1 MEKAQEILFHIDELY
16 TENPS
21 EEKILQLAEKNPTR
35 YQAWVDAFKDYDLSY
50 VLQAID
56 EYWEYKSSKTKPNV
70 AQIKAILNAHK
81 TSLVK
86 ETAAPKKELPSP
98 EKFMA
103 DDIKTGDCR
112 NNLYVYRDAFE
123 ICLKEFLP
131 QVIPADIAEH
141 SYYPKDVQLAVENG
155 VFFRFGEAM
164 LMAAHRRFGEN
175 RDYEFSSEN
184 DLKAQKQNSA
194 SHTMTGQDAV
204 NIISAHWRA

>member
-1 MEKAQEILFHIDELY
+1 MNEVLKTTEFLFGKIKKLYPTFTRPDEIDVSVWVDILDGYSQTEILEGL
-16 TENPS
+16 
-21 EEKILQLAEKNPTR
+21 KNYRKNVP
-35 YQAWVDAFKDYDLSY
+35 Y
-50 VLQAID
+50 
-56 EYWEYKSSKTKPNV
+56 NV
-70 AQIKAILNAHK
+70 APLPAKFKEYLPERKSKAVAEQEK
-81 TSLVK
+81 R
-86 ETAAPKKELPSP
+86 ELPSP

-123 ICLKEFLP
+123 ICLHEFLP

-164 LMAAHRRFGEN
+164 HMAAQRRFR

-194 SHTMTGQDAV
+194 AHTMTGKDAV

>member
-1 MEKAQEILFHIDELY
+1 MNENLKTTEFLFGKIKKLYPTFTRPDEIDVSVWVDILDGYSQTEILEGL
-16 TENPS
+16 
-21 EEKILQLAEKNPTR
+21 KNYRKNVP
-35 YQAWVDAFKDYDLSY
+35 Y
-50 VLQAID
+50 
-56 EYWEYKSSKTKPNV
+56 NV
-70 AQIKAILNAHK
+70 APLPAKFKEYLPERKSKAVAEQEK
-81 TSLVK
+81 R
-86 ETAAPKKELPSP
+86 ELPSP

-123 ICLKEFLP
+123 ICLHEFLP

-164 LMAAHRRFGEN
+164 LMAAQRRFG

-194 SHTMTGQDAV
+194 AHTMTGQDAV